1 MKRFG
6 EKATREA
13 LENGAVIREW
23 EWFAGGGYRVII
35 EGEGAGYITESLFYK
50 LKEDGTIGKGCRA
63 YSFTD
68 YAKAEAEAEEA
79 TEPAPEAAEEE
90 KERKTMTREGR
101 QELNRN
107 RAVLI
112 EAHQNATI
120 PAEAAAALIKAI
132 GYEAAAETVAVMIVA
147 KGTYDG
153 RVSDR
158 SRAWAAGITSETFD
172 SLREAYIFYCD
183 EIHPAHMEQIA
194 EAMRSGDA
202 LEAAEIAAAE
212 KTEEEWNAESDR
224 VHAAVLAS
232 LPEAANEEATEAE
245 PEETE
250 RERTD
255 RENRKH
261 CKHIADELERY
272 AEGEVY
278 RCTECGEIC
287 TIEEAEDEDGFTI
300 YRTSCGCALDYEP
313 DQMSVYDFIADALD
327 IEVSCGL
334 DREYRSA
341 RVMVACGGPNIYI
354 DTARKAVELYWWTD
368 RAEYPISSSAADAL
382 DEAIAEYWE
391 VR

>member
-13 LENGAVIREW
+13 LENGAIIREW
-23 EWFAGGGYRVII
+23 DWFAGGGYRVII
-35 EGEGAGYITESLFYK
+35 DGEGAGYITESLFYK
-50 LKEDGTIGKGCRA
+50 LKKDGTIGRGCRA

-68 YAKAEAEAEEA
+68 YEKAEAEEA

-90 KERKTMTREGR
+90 KERKTMTKEGR
-101 QELNRN
+101 QELKRN

-112 EAHQNATI
+112 EAHRNATI
-120 PAEAAAALIKAI
+120 PAEAAATLIKAI
-132 GYEAAAETVAVMIVA
+132 GYEAAKETVAVMIVA

-153 RVSDR
+153 RISDR
-158 SRAWAAGITSETFD
+158 SRAWAADITSETFD
-172 SLREAYIFYCD
+172 SLRDAYIFYCD

-194 EAMRSGDA
+194 ESMRTGDA
-202 LEAAEIAAAE
+202 LAAAERAAALEEAEPKMTAEEAAEA
-212 KTEEEWNAESDR
+212 
-224 VHAAVLAS
+224 
-232 LPEAANEEATEAE
+232 PEATEAE

-250 RERTD
+250 QERND
-255 RENRKH
+255 RENREH
-261 CKHIADELERY
+261 CKHIANELERY

-300 YRTSCGCALDYEP
+300 YRTSCGHALDYEP
-313 DQMSVYDFIADALD
+313 EQMSVYDFIADALD
-327 IEVSCGL
+327 IEVSCSL

-341 RVMVACGGPNIYI
+341 RIMVAFGGPNIYI
-354 DTARKAVELYWWTD
+354 DTARKAVELYWWTN
-368 RAEYPISSSAADAL
+368 RAEYPISSDAADAL